1 MTITVK
7 PVFTNYFHQT
17 WPLVKDLFSN
27 SLKFGGDEY
36 TLDQIKALLAQG
48 SWVLLVAVDEENTV
62 HGAASVEFVNKPN
75 DRVGLITAM
84 AGKDIVNEDVFGQ
97 VCALLKAN
105 GATKVQCAARESA
118 ARLYKQVGLEERYT
132 ILEAK
137 I

>member
-1 MTITVK
+1 MMLVVK
-7 PVFTNYFHQT
+7 PVFPEFFHQT
-17 WPLVKDLFSN
+17 WPLVEHLFAGA
-27 SLKFGGDEY
+27 LKFGGDEY

-48 SWVLLVAVDEENTV
+48 SWVLLVAVDEENKV
-62 HGAASVEFVNKPN
+62 HGAASVEFINKPN

-97 VCALLKAN
+97 VCGLLKAN

-118 ARLYKQVGLEERYT
+118 ARLYRQVGLEERYT

>member
-1 MTITVK
+1 MTVTVK
-7 PVFTNYFHQT
+7 PVFTNHFHQT
-17 WPLVKDLFSN
+17 WPLVQDLFASA
-27 SLKFGGDEY
+27 LKFGGDEY

-48 SWVLLVAVDEENTV
+48 SWVLLVAVDEENKI